1 MPCFVLIIKEYH
13 TILHLNRKTDP
24 RQFISWYSI
33 YCRYIIRGVTAE
45 LSCGSCRQSP
55 TDCSPARVS
64 ARGDFNIFFIQ
75 YNPREIQLNS
85 AVPDARG
92 GNAEVNDAD
101 HVALQRAKSRFENY
115 RPQSV
120 RKNVLWSAF
129 GAVAGYVFIRS
140 YPVYPHIPTR
150 GEFTT
155 GSSISSPQSCS

>member
-1 MPCFVLIIKEYH
+1 MSSLTPAQESGHSLILSTLIF
-13 TILHLNRKTDP
+13 
-24 RQFISWYSI
+24 FI
-33 YCRYIIRGVTAE
+33 TTE
-45 LSCGSCRQSP
+45 LICGSCRQSP

-92 GNAEVNDAD
+92 GNAEVSDAD

-120 RKNVLWSAF
+120 RKSVLWSAF